1 MLQAFTTPSPAT
13 PSTTRRTSVPSDGSA
28 LSYPAMQQR
37 CSSDAA
43 AMQQRCSSDH
53 DSNRWTSRKTS
64 GAGAMSRTNRQTRDA
79 RVTEEQPDQQQTN
92 RQTNRQTRDARV
104 TDEQAD
110 EQATDHES
118 NRQTRERRTMDE
130 ETRQLY
136 HRRLERIV
144 EIAVNS
150 NYSVCF
156 TVVIHTEEEELHSHK
171 LRTDRA
177 PIDDGID
184 AIPHGLDAITTI
196 SSINLALLPFQS
208 LFHAQPIDKS
218 AMHCNPNK
226 GRTIS
231 HSNVR

>member
-37 CSSDAA
+37 CSSD
-43 AMQQRCSSDH
+43 H

-64 GAGAMSRTNRQTRDA
+64 GAGAMSR
-79 RVTEEQPDQQQTN
+79 
-92 RQTNRQTRDARV
+92 TNRQTRDARV

-184 AIPHGLDAITTI
+184 ASIHGFDAITTI

>member
-1 MLQAFTTPSPAT
+1 MDRQVPLHRRAEGPQHPANPEWVAIASNYPLEELTNAARNPTFYQALF
-13 PSTTRRTSVPSDGSA
+13 RRTDNGRR
-28 LSYPAMQQR
+28 LFHF
-37 CSSDAA
+37 AA
-43 AMQQRCSSDH
+43 DCY
-53 DSNRWTSRKTS
+53 
-64 GAGAMSRTNRQTRDA
+64 
-79 RVTEEQPDQQQTN
+79 QPDTVPV
-92 RQTNRQTRDARV
+92 DA
-104 TDEQAD
+104 
-110 EQATDHES
+110 
-118 NRQTRERRTMDE
+118 

-136 HRRLERIV
+136 HRRLERLV
-144 EIAVNS
+144 EIVVNS

-156 TVVIHTEEEELHSHK
+156 TSVIHTEEEDLHSHK

-218 AMHCNPNK
+218 AMHCNANK

>member
-1 MLQAFTTPSPAT
+1 
-13 PSTTRRTSVPSDGSA
+13 
-28 LSYPAMQQR
+28 
-37 CSSDAA
+37 
-43 AMQQRCSSDH
+43 
-53 DSNRWTSRKTS
+53 
-64 GAGAMSRTNRQTRDA
+64 MSRTNRQTRDA

-156 TVVIHTEEEELHSHK
+156 TVVIHTEEEELHSC
-171 LRTDRA
+171 L
-177 PIDDGID
+177 
-184 AIPHGLDAITTI
+184 
-196 SSINLALLPFQS
+196 SV
-208 LFHAQPIDKS
+208 
-218 AMHCNPNK
+218 
-226 GRTIS
+226 
-231 HSNVR
+231 VREREIEMGGEPG

>member
-1 MLQAFTTPSPAT
+1 M
-13 PSTTRRTSVPSDGSA
+13 
-28 LSYPAMQQR
+28 
-37 CSSDAA
+37 
-43 AMQQRCSSDH
+43 
-53 DSNRWTSRKTS
+53 
-64 GAGAMSRTNRQTRDA
+64 
-79 RVTEEQPDQQQTN
+79 TE
-92 RQTNRQTRDARV
+92 
-104 TDEQAD
+104 EQAD

-118 NRQTRERRTMDE
+118 NRQTRERRTLDE

-150 NYSVCF
+150 NNSVCF

-184 AIPHGLDAITTI
+184 ASMHGLDAITAI

-218 AMHCNPNK
+218 AMHCNANK

>member
-28 LSYPAMQQR
+28 LSYP
-37 CSSDAA
+37 

-218 AMHCNPNK
+218 AMHCNANK

>member
-1 MLQAFTTPSPAT
+1 
-13 PSTTRRTSVPSDGSA
+13 
-28 LSYPAMQQR
+28 
-37 CSSDAA
+37 
-43 AMQQRCSSDH
+43 
-53 DSNRWTSRKTS
+53 
-64 GAGAMSRTNRQTRDA
+64 MSRTNRQTRDA

-156 TVVIHTEEEELHSHK
+156 TVVIHTEEELHSHK